1 MRTHHKITAAAL
13 PLTCLLLLAAC
24 GSSSSSSS
32 ASSATTAASGGATT
46 AAAAAAG
53 ATTTAA
59 AAGGAGSLKG
69 VCPDQIVLQTDW
81 NPEAEHG
88 HLYQMIRKGYTVN
101 ADKKSVVAPLLDS
114 KGNDTGVTFEVRS
127 GGPAIGFQTVSAQM
141 YTDDKITLGYVYTD
155 EAVQFSKDQPV
166 VGVFAPFD
174 INPQMIMWDPAS
186 YPDVTSI
193 ADLGKKNV
201 TVQYFGGG
209 AYMEDYLIPTG
220 VLKKEQTDGGYDGTP
235 AKFVASG
242 GKLAQQGFASAE
254 PFIYKNEV
262 KEWGKD
268 VKFQLIHDTGY
279 PIYAESVSV
288 RAADKAKLTPC
299 LKLLVPIMQQAAV
312 DYLKDP
318 AETNKMIIDLVGKYN
333 NGWVYTQ
340 GVADFAVGQMKKLGL
355 MGNGTDKTLGNYE
368 EARIQKV
375 IDIVV
380 PALKTQGKATKD
392 GLKPADLITNEFVDT
407 SIGLPA

>member
-1 MRTHHKITAAAL
+1 M
-13 PLTCLLLLAAC
+13 
-24 GSSSSSSS
+24 
-32 ASSATTAASGGATT
+32 
-46 AAAAAAG
+46 
-53 ATTTAA
+53 
-59 AAGGAGSLKG
+59 
-69 VCPDQIVLQTDW
+69 LQTDW

-88 HLYQMIRKGYTVN
+88 HLYQMIRKGYTAN

>member
-13 PLTCLLLLAAC
+13 PLTGLLLLAAC

-32 ASSATTAASGGATT
+32 ASS
-46 AAAAAAG
+46 
-53 ATTTAA
+53 
-59 AAGGAGSLKG
+59 GSLKG

-88 HLYQMIRKGYTVN
+88 HLYQMIRKGYTAN